1 MNTETKKPLSNIYNE
16 FNQFI
21 DSHQSV
27 VMATINKAAEP
38 EASYAPVMRHDGR
51 FYVYISELSN
61 HTFNLMEDPQASLL
75 FIEPENDAKHLFA
88 RKRATLKATAKHI
101 QRSDSEWEGTMD
113 KLEEKFGEIIQMLKP
128 LEDFHLFELTPLS
141 AGYVRGFAQAYKL
154 EGEDLSD
161 VTHLTE
167 GGHGKSKKNNN
178 ES

>member
-1 MNTETKKPLSNIYNE
+1 MSTETKKPLSNIYNE

-88 RKRATLKATAKHI
+88 RKRATLKATANTFNARPPSGKARWI
-101 QRSDSEWEGTMD
+101 NWKRNSVRSS
-113 KLEEKFGEIIQMLKP
+113 KC
-128 LEDFHLFELTPLS
+128 LS
-141 AGYVRGFAQAYKL
+141 RWKISTCL
-154 EGEDLSD
+154 
-161 VTHLTE
+161 
-167 GGHGKSKKNNN
+167 N
-178 ES
+178 